1 MAKITAEQQVKLKNE
16 RDERIVA
23 LKTVSA
29 EKEEAGAVDSGALP
43 SSSSSN
49 AEKEVRRE
57 DSEDTG
63 LARSVP
69 DTKGKD
75 TGKGRRTT
83 QVISIG
89 EILSFAT
96 KTPHLN

>member
-29 EKEEAGAVDSGALP
+29 EKEEAGVVDSGALP
-43 SSSSSN
+43 SSSGDYSN

-63 LARSVP
+63 LARSV
-69 DTKGKD
+69 
-75 TGKGRRTT
+75 
-83 QVISIG
+83 
-89 EILSFAT
+89 
-96 KTPHLN
+96 H

>member
-23 LKTVSA
+23 VKTVSA
-29 EKEEAGAVDSGALP
+29 EKEVAGAVDSGALP
-43 SSSSSN
+43 SSSGDDSN

-63 LARSVP
+63 LTRSVP
-69 DTKGKD
+69 DTS
-75 TGKGRRTT
+75 GKGRRTT
-83 QVISIG
+83 QVISIS